1 MTSFSDEK
9 LRKEKDLK
17 MIKADIPQDI
27 REYKEQF
34 FFGLNLRQLVC
45 AVIMIL
51 LAVGTFLIGHKFI
64 RTDILMYI
72 LVIEVAPIAAVGFLK
87 YNGMGFEKIAAKV
100 IEFYFSDQR
109 RKLIYQPEEAQ
120 QNKEVRE
127 IIYSLDEKVRKAEL
141 KERKKR
147 RKRGA

>member
-1 MTSFSDEK
+1 
-9 LRKEKDLK
+9 

-45 AVIMIL
+45 AVLMIL

-87 YNGMGFEKIAAKV
+87 YNGMGFEKIVAKV

-120 QNKEVRE
+120 QNKEVHE

>member
-1 MTSFSDEK
+1 
-9 LRKEKDLK
+9 

-45 AVIMIL
+45 AVLMIL

-87 YNGMGFEKIAAKV
+87 YNGMGFERIAAKV

>member
-1 MTSFSDEK
+1 
-9 LRKEKDLK
+9 

-34 FFGLNLRQLVC
+34 FFGLNLRQLIC
-45 AVIMIL
+45 AVLMVL

-72 LVIEVAPIAAVGFLK
+72 IVIEVAPLAAAGFSK
-87 YNGMGFEKIAAKV
+87 YNGMGVEKIAVKV
-100 IEFYFSDQR
+100 LDFYFGDQR
-109 RKLIYQPEEAQ
+109 RKMTFRPEEAGIHYEIKDLAYTIEE
-120 QNKEVRE
+120 KE
-127 IIYSLDEKVRKAEL
+127 RKAEL

-147 RKRGA
+147 RKRGADR

>member
-1 MTSFSDEK
+1 
-9 LRKEKDLK
+9 

>member
-1 MTSFSDEK
+1 
-9 LRKEKDLK
+9 

-100 IEFYFSDQR
+100 IEFFFSDQR

>member
-1 MTSFSDEK
+1 
-9 LRKEKDLK
+9 

-34 FFGLNLRQLVC
+34 FFGLNLRQLICSVL
-45 AVIMIL
+45 MIL

-72 LVIEVAPIAAVGFLK
+72 LVIEVAPLAAAGFLK
-87 YNGMGFEKIAAKV
+87 YNGMGVEKIAVKV
-100 IEFYFSDQR
+100 LDFYFGEQR
-109 RKLIYQPEEAQ
+109 RKLIYQPEESL

-127 IIYSLDEKVRKAEL
+127 VIYSLDEKVRKAEL
-141 KERKKR
+141 RERKKR

>member
-1 MTSFSDEK
+1 
-9 LRKEKDLK
+9 
-17 MIKADIPQDI
+17 MIKTDIPQDI

-45 AVIMIL
+45 AVLMIL

-109 RKLIYQPEEAQ
+109 RKLIYQPDEAQ
-120 QNKEVRE
+120 LHEQIKEYT
-127 IIYSLDEKVRKAEL
+127 YSIAEVERKAEL

>member
-1 MTSFSDEK
+1 
-9 LRKEKDLK
+9 

-34 FFGLNLRQLVC
+34 FFGLNLRQLGC
-45 AVIMIL
+45 AVLMIL

-100 IEFYFSDQR
+100 IEFYFSDQLWPDFRHEDYYDAVAAYQQRQR
-109 RKLIYQPEEAQ
+109 RYGKTGDQVT
-120 QNKEVRE
+120 K
-127 IIYSLDEKVRKAEL
+127 
-141 KERKKR
+141 
-147 RKRGA
+147 

>member
-1 MTSFSDEK
+1 
-9 LRKEKDLK
+9 

-45 AVIMIL
+45 AVLMLL

-100 IEFYFSDQR
+100 IEFYFSNQR
-109 RKLIYQPEEAQ
+109 RKLIYQPDEAVTNQ
-120 QNKEVRE
+120 QIKHSSDIEVF
-127 IIYSLDEKVRKAEL
+127 SPLV
-141 KERKKR
+141 
-147 RKRGA
+147 

>member
-1 MTSFSDEK
+1 
-9 LRKEKDLK
+9 

-87 YNGMGFEKIAAKV
+87 YNGMGFERIAAKV

-127 IIYSLDEKVRKAEL
+127 IIYSLDENVRKAEL

>member
-1 MTSFSDEK
+1 
-9 LRKEKDLK
+9 

-87 YNGMGFEKIAAKV
+87 YNGMGFEKIATKV

>member
-1 MTSFSDEK
+1 
-9 LRKEKDLK
+9 

-109 RKLIYQPEEAQ
+109 RKLIYQPKEAQ